1 MEHLKVELNQSQTTN
16 VQNTSKNKGK
26 NTKDIFEILFNQN
39 LQEKK
44 EASKQSTSSKENVL
58 IPAKKLVELE
68 EKMTSAKEKTA
79 VAEAINKLL
88 KVNKLKSDSN
98 DESIQLKDISALKKE
113 LINKENNLSLEL
125 PVKDFKELIKKIEQ
139 SINQKIEFSLS
150 KKESSSKEVTL
161 VNEVSL
167 EKDIKNKDNLKKG
180 NLEVNDIEL
189 DKNSLKTS
197 DKHNGNHNINKE
209 LEESNLKDKNISTKD
224 TKVLEHQEV
233 SELGN
238 KINEHSNKLSN
249 NTKIDDS
256 NNLDINNEQEIALN
270 LKISSLNNKEQV
282 DSKGKNQNNL
292 SARLDSEISINS
304 SKEEDIFSELKKH
317 RLELDSLEPKH
328 ISHTEAAHSNWQ
340 VASEKKSQL
349 KLDDWVDTFKQE
361 IDKLADFRIEN
372 KQKVSMLLKEQ
383 DEQLR
388 ILVEKKDSYILIE
401 AKVTDKM
408 MDNLNII
415 LAEIQSEM
423 KEKGIEV
430 KVDIKQDQD
439 NKKENNDSNDEG
451 EEKQKN
457 NQQQQGGQKDDR
469 QHDQSAK

>member
-1 MEHLKVELNQSQTTN
+1 MEHLKVELNQSQTTSI
-16 VQNTSKNKGK
+16 QNTSKNKGK
-26 NTKDIFEILFNQN
+26 SKKDIFEILFNQN

-44 EASKQSTSSKENVL
+44 EVSKQSTSSKENVL

-79 VAEAINKLL
+79 VKDAVNELL
-88 KVNKLKSDSN
+88 KINKLKSNSN
-98 DESIQLKDISALKKE
+98 DEIIQFKDISALKKA
-113 LINKENNLSLEL
+113 LVTKEDNLSLEL
-125 PVKDFKELIKKIEQ
+125 PVKDLKTLIRKIEQ
-139 SINQKIEFSLS
+139 GTNQKIEFSLL
-150 KKESSSKEVTL
+150 KKENSSKEVPL

-167 EKDIKNKDNLKKG
+167 NKDIKNRDSLRKG
-180 NLEVNDIEL
+180 DLAADDVEL
-189 DKNSLKTS
+189 GKNSLKIT
-197 DKHNGNHNINKE
+197 DKFNGVHNVNKE
-209 LEESNLKDKNISTKD
+209 LEEVNSKDENISIKD
-224 TKVLEHQEV
+224 TKVVVHQEV

-238 KINEHSNKLSN
+238 EIPESKNKLN
-249 NTKIDDS
+249 HNTKIDDS
-256 NNLDINNEQEIALN
+256 NNLDINNDQEITIN
-270 LKISSLNNKEQV
+270 LKLNSLNNKEQV
-282 DSKGKNQNNL
+282 DNKGKIQNNL
-292 SARLDSEISINS
+292 LARLDSEGTIHSA
-304 SKEEDIFSELKKH
+304 KEEDIFSELKKH

-328 ISHTEAAHSNWQ
+328 VSHTEVEHNNWQ
-340 VASEKKSQL
+340 VTSGKKSQL
-349 KLDDWVDTFKQE
+349 KLDDWVDSFKQE

-408 MDNLNII
+408 TDNLNII

-430 KVDIKQDQD
+430 KVDIKQEQD
-439 NKKENNDSNDEG
+439 NKKENNDSGD
-451 EEKQKN
+451 EEKEKRQN
-457 NQQQQGGQKDDR
+457 NQQQQGGQNDDR

>member
-1 MEHLKVELNQSQTTN
+1 MKVELNQSQTTSI
-16 VQNTSKNKGK
+16 QNTSKNKGGNK
-26 NTKDIFEILFNQN
+26 RDIFEILFNQN

-58 IPAKKLVELE
+58 ISAKKLVELE

-79 VAEAINKLL
+79 VKDAVNELL
-88 KVNKLKSDSN
+88 KINKLKSNSS
-98 DESIQLKDISALKKE
+98 DEIIQLKDISALKKA
-113 LINKENNLSLEL
+113 LLTKEDNLSLEL
-125 PVKDFKELIKKIEQ
+125 PVKDLKTLIKKIEQ
-139 SINQKIEFSLS
+139 GTNQKIEFSLL
-150 KKESSSKEVTL
+150 KKENSPKEVPL

-167 EKDIKNKDNLKKG
+167 NKGIKNRDSLREG
-180 NLEVNDIEL
+180 DSAVDDVEL
-189 DKNSLKTS
+189 DNNSLKIT
-197 DKHNGNHNINKE
+197 DKFNGVHNVKKE
-209 LEESNLKDKNISTKD
+209 LEEVNSKGEYISNKD
-224 TKVLEHQEV
+224 TKVVVHQEV

-238 KINEHSNKLSN
+238 EILENKNKLN
-249 NTKIDDS
+249 HNTKIDDS
-256 NNLDINNEQEIALN
+256 NNLDINNDQEITLN
-270 LKISSLNNKEQV
+270 LKLKSLNNKEQF
-282 DSKGKNQNNL
+282 DNKGKIQNNL
-292 SARLDSEISINS
+292 LARLGSDGSTHS

-328 ISHTEAAHSNWQ
+328 ISHTEVEHNNWQ
-340 VASEKKSQL
+340 VTSEKKSQL

-388 ILVEKKDSYILIE
+388 ILVEKKDTYILIE

-408 MDNLNII
+408 TDNLNII

-439 NKKENNDSNDEG
+439 NKKENNDSGD
-451 EEKQKN
+451 EEKEKRQN
-457 NQQQQGGQKDDR
+457 NQQQQGGQNDDR

>member
-1 MEHLKVELNQSQTTN
+1 MKVELNQSQTN
-16 VQNTSKNKGK
+16 SIQNTSKNKGGNK
-26 NTKDIFEILFNQN
+26 KDIFEILFNQN

-68 EKMTSAKEKTA
+68 EKMTNSKEKTA
-79 VAEAINKLL
+79 VKEAVNELL
-88 KVNKLKSDSN
+88 KINKLKSNSSDGI
-98 DESIQLKDISALKKE
+98 IQLKDISALKKALVTME
-113 LINKENNLSLEL
+113 DNLSLEL
-125 PVKDFKELIKKIEQ
+125 PVKDLKALIKKIEQ
-139 SINQKIEFSLS
+139 STNQKIEFSLS
-150 KKESSSKEVTL
+150 KKESSSKELPL
-161 VNEVSL
+161 VNEVSMNK
-167 EKDIKNKDNLKKG
+167 EVKNKYSFRIG
-180 NLEVNDIEL
+180 NLEVDDIEL
-189 DKNSLKTS
+189 DKNSLKIS
-197 DKHNGNHNINKE
+197 DKLSGVHNVKKE
-209 LEESNLKDKNISTKD
+209 LEEVNLKDENISTKD
-224 TKVLEHQEV
+224 TKLLVHQEV

-238 KINEHSNKLSN
+238 KTLENKNKLN
-249 NTKIDDS
+249 HNAKIDDS
-256 NNLDINNEQEIALN
+256 NNLDINNEQEITLN
-270 LKISSLNNKEQV
+270 LKSNSLNNKEQV
-282 DSKGKNQNNL
+282 DNKGKYQNNL
-292 SARLDSEISINS
+292 LARLDSEASIHS
-304 SKEEDIFSELKKH
+304 AKEEDIFSELKKH

-328 ISHTEAAHSNWQ
+328 ISHTEVEHNNWQ
-340 VASEKKSQL
+340 VTSEKKSQL

-388 ILVEKKDSYILIE
+388 ILVEKKDTYILIE

-439 NKKENNDSNDEG
+439 NKKENNDSGD
-451 EEKQKN
+451 EEKEKRQN
-457 NQQQQGGQKDDR
+457 NQQQQGGQNDDR

>member
-1 MEHLKVELNQSQTTN
+1 LKVELNPSQTTSI
-16 VQNTSKNKGK
+16 QNTSKNNGK
-26 NTKDIFEILFNQN
+26 NKKDIFEILFNQN

-44 EASKQSTSSKENVL
+44 EASKQSTSFKENVL

-79 VAEAINKLL
+79 VKDAVNELL
-88 KVNKLKSDSN
+88 KINKLKSNSS
-98 DESIQLKDISALKKE
+98 DEIIQLKDISALKKA
-113 LINKENNLSLEL
+113 LVTKEDNLSLEL
-125 PVKDFKELIKKIEQ
+125 PLKDLKELIRKIEQ
-139 SINQKIEFSLS
+139 GTNLKIEFSLL
-150 KKESSSKEVTL
+150 KKENSSKEVPL

-167 EKDIKNKDNLKKG
+167 NKDINNKDSLRIG
-180 NLEVNDIEL
+180 VLAVDDVEL
-189 DKNSLKTS
+189 DKNALKITN
-197 DKHNGNHNINKE
+197 KFNGVHNVKKE
-209 LEESNLKDKNISTKD
+209 LEEINSKDENISIKD
-224 TKVLEHQEV
+224 TKLVVNQEV
-233 SELGN
+233 NELGN
-238 KINEHSNKLSN
+238 EILASKNKLN
-249 NTKIDDS
+249 HNTKIDDS
-256 NNLDINNEQEIALN
+256 NNLDINNDQELTLN
-270 LKISSLNNKEQV
+270 LKLNNLNNKEQV
-282 DSKGKNQNNL
+282 DNKGKIQNNL
-292 SARLDSEISINS
+292 LARLDSEGTIHS

-328 ISHTEAAHSNWQ
+328 ISHTEVEHNNWQ
-340 VASEKKSQL
+340 VTSEKKSQL

-388 ILVEKKDSYILIE
+388 ILVEKKGSYILIE

-408 MDNLNII
+408 TDNLNII

-439 NKKENNDSNDEG
+439 NKKENNDSGD
-451 EEKQKN
+451 EEKEKRQN
-457 NQQQQGGQKDDR
+457 NQQQQGGQNDDR